1 MPGINTSNID
11 EILSS
16 YLDYLAIEKG
26 LSNNS
31 LEAYSHDLIDFTS
44 SIQKQDSKD
53 IKSITSKDIRSYI
66 SFLRRQSLSSKSIIR
81 KIASLK
87 GFFKYLQIKGVIE
100 ENPVV
105 NIESPKIWK
114 QLPHTLNITEVALL
128 LCQPDTKTPA
138 GIRNQAMLEILY
150 GSGLRVSELIELTTN
165 SINLEVGFLRCFG
178 KGSKERVVPIGEVAM
193 KWIRDYL
200 EHARPLILKNSTSE
214 HLFITRSGK
223 KMTRQGFWKIV
234 KKYALKAGIK
244 KTISP
249 HTLRHSFASH
259 LLEGGADL
267 RSVQAL
273 LGHSD
278 ISTTQIYTHL
288 TTEKIREIYRKH
300 HPRA

>member
-1 MPGINTSNID
+1 MPGIDTSNID
-11 EILSS
+11 ETLSS
-16 YLDYLAIEKG
+16 YFDYLAIEKG
-26 LSNNS
+26 LSKNS
-31 LEAYSHDLIDFTS
+31 LEAYSHDLIDFAS
-44 SIQKQDSKD
+44 SIEKQGFKD
-53 IKSITSKDIRSYI
+53 IKSITSKNIRSYI
-66 SFLRRQSLSSKSIIR
+66 SDSRKHSLSTKTIIR

-87 GFFKYLQIKGVIE
+87 GFFKYLQMKGAIE
-100 ENPVV
+100 DNPIV
-105 NIESPKIWK
+105 NIESPKTWK
-114 QLPHTLNITEVALL
+114 KPPHTLNIVEVNSL
-128 LCQPDTKTPA
+128 LCQPDTKIPV
-138 GIRNQAMLEILY
+138 GIRDQAMLEILY
-150 GSGLRVSELIELTTN
+150 GAGLRVSELVELTTN

-178 KGSKERVVPIGEVAM
+178 KGSKERVVPVGEIAV
-193 KWIRDYL
+193 KCVRNYL
-200 EHARPLILKNSTSE
+200 EEARSILLKKSTSD
-214 HLFITRSGK
+214 HLFLTRSGK
-223 KMTRQGFWKIV
+223 KMTRQGFWKII

-288 TTEKIREIYRKH
+288 TTEKIREIYKKH